1 LNHSMR
7 LWEVAGIAGHVP
19 PFAGRRSGTFTRSAV
34 SLYPIHIP
42 TLAHL
47 LLPMGEKY
55 QGPRHLE
62 KESFSTRST
71 LLWFR
76 WRAAMDAA
84 GQEKGKIQTMA
95 KKVADLLVDVL
106 AEAGVQRIYGV
117 SGDSLNGITDSLR
130 AKKQIQWIHLRHE
143 ETAAF
148 AAGAEAHLT
157 GRLAVC
163 AGSCG
168 PGNLHLI
175 NGLYDCHRS
184 RVPVLAIAAQIP
196 SNEIGSGYFQETDPE
211 HLFAQCSHYCELV
224 SQPEQMP
231 RVLEIAMQTALSR
244 RGVAIVALPGDVALR
259 DAVEQGPRLRFPQPK
274 PIVSPSDDEV
284 AEMAKILNDSKKTTI
299 LAGAGCAGAHTGLI
313 ELAGKLK
320 APIVHAMRGKEF
332 VEYDNPFDVGMT
344 GLLGFSSG
352 YRAMMNC
359 DTLLMLGTDFP
370 YQQFYPKKAKVIQVD
385 VRGEQLGRRT
395 KVDLGLIGDVKTTL
409 AALNPQL
416 LTNNDEAHLSD
427 SLEHY
432 SNARRGLDEV
442 ATGEPGRKPVHPQY
456 VARMVDELA
465 AEDAIF
471 SCDVGTPTIWAA
483 RYLKMNGKRR
493 LLGSFNHGS
502 MANALPQAIGAQ
514 VSHHGRQ
521 VICFSGDGGLAML
534 MGDLLSLR
542 QLELPVKVIVFK
554 NDSLAFV
561 ELEMKAAGILDF
573 GTDLRNPNFAK
584 MAEAAGLL
592 GLTAESPEQVQPMIA
607 QALSHDGPALVEVVV
622 SRQELSMPPTIT
634 LEQMKGFSL
643 FMLKAVLSGRGD
655 EIVDLARINLFR

>member
-1 LNHSMR
+1 
-7 LWEVAGIAGHVP
+7 
-19 PFAGRRSGTFTRSAV
+19 
-34 SLYPIHIP
+34 
-42 TLAHL
+42 
-47 LLPMGEKY
+47 
-55 QGPRHLE
+55 
-62 KESFSTRST
+62 
-71 LLWFR
+71 
-76 WRAAMDAA
+76 
-84 GQEKGKIQTMA
+84 MA
-95 KKVADLLVDVL
+95 KKKVADLLVDTL
-106 AEAGVQRIYGV
+106 AGAGVERIYGV
-117 SGDSLNGITDSLR
+117 SGDSLNGITDSIR
-130 AKKQIQWIHLRHE
+130 VKEQIQWIHVRHE

-196 SNEIGSGYFQETDPE
+196 SNEIGSGYFQETHPE

-244 RGVAIVALPGDVALR
+244 RGVAVIALPGDVALR
-259 DAVEQGPRLRFPQPK
+259 DAVEQGPRLHFPEPK
-274 PIVSPSDDEV
+274 PKVCPSDEEI
-284 AEMAKILNDSKKTTI
+284 ASLAKILNNSKKVTI
-299 LAGAGCAGAHTGLI
+299 LGGAGCAGAHAELI

-332 VEYDNPFDVGMT
+332 IEYDNPFDVGMT

-352 YRAMMNC
+352 YHAMMNC
-359 DTLLMLGTDFP
+359 DVLLMIGTDFP
-370 YQQFYPKKAKVIQVD
+370 YQQFFPEKATIVQID
-385 VRGEQLGRRT
+385 LRGEQLGRRT
-395 KVDLGLIGDVKTTL
+395 KVDYGFVGDAKTTL
-409 AALNPQL
+409 QALLPKLEQSK
-416 LTNNDEAHLSD
+416 NDEHLKL

-432 SNARRGLDEV
+432 QKARKGLDEL
-442 ATGEPGRKPVHPQY
+442 ATGEGNKKLIHPQY
-456 VARMVDELA
+456 VVRVLDELA
-465 AEDAIF
+465 AKDAIF

-483 RYLKMNGKRR
+483 RYLTMNGQRR
-493 LLGSFNHGS
+493 ILGSFNHGS

-514 VSHHGRQ
+514 VTHPGRQ
-521 VICFSGDGGLAML
+521 VVSLSGDGGLAML

-542 QLELPVKVIVFK
+542 QLQLPVKVIVFK
-554 NDSLAFV
+554 NDALAFV

-573 GTDLRNPNFAK
+573 GTDLHNPDFAK

-592 GLTAESPEQVQPMIA
+592 GLTAETPDQVKPVIA
-607 QALSHDGPALVEVVV
+607 QALKHDGPALVEVHV

-634 LEQMKGFSL
+634 LEQMTGFSL

-655 EIVDLARINLFR
+655 EIIDLARINLFR